1 MLKIGDRNGCTHF
14 LTKFGK
20 TVHSVLLRGRVC
32 GVSAIQLANCAW
44 HSWLSPTLKNFL
56 LLCSVIGVR
65 IDPILLRGYP
75 CISLNKPSITAC
87 HIVQV
92 HILFFTEYLHFH
104 IIQMCVFLGLYLYI
118 LIISQI
124 QHTTLCSV
132 NLHACRK
139 KSSLMYTK
147 CLKSS
152 HICISC
158 KKV

>member
-1 MLKIGDRNGCTHF
+1 MFYTFFTI
-14 LTKFGK
+14 FGK
-20 TVHSVLLRGRVC
+20 TVHSVLLRRPVC
-32 GVSAIQLANCAW
+32 GVSANCAW

-75 CISLNKPSITAC
+75 YISLNKPYITSC

-92 HILFFTEYLHFH
+92 HISVFTEYLHFH
-104 IIQMCVFLGLYLYI
+104 IIQMFALFGVVNLYLYI

-124 QHTTLCSV
+124 HYTILCSV
-132 NLHACRK
+132 NLHAWRK
-139 KSSLMYTK
+139 
-147 CLKSS
+147 CIINS